1 MPFSWDRCIVI
12 GMTNAPQTSL
22 NSLLNLIQF
31 PLTNEDKALL
41 ERAYAFAEHKHKGQ
55 ERNSGVPYFTHV
67 FAVAQN
73 CAKLGMDIETIIAG
87 MLHDTLEDTET
98 TEEELSREFGGQI
111 LFLVKGVTKL
121 GKLKYRGQERH
132 VESMRKFFVAVAEDL
147 RVLIIK
153 LADRLHNV
161 QTLEHVRPDK
171 QTRIALETIAVHA
184 ALAGRLGMGKLKGM
198 LEDCAFPYAYPKEY
212 ATTKALIDSRMEGAQ
227 QTMKEVHATV
237 VKTLA
242 QFEIKKPVV
251 ESRVKHTYS
260 LYRKLQRYDNDIDRI
275 YDIVALRVMVNTVA
289 DCYQVLGLIHMLW
302 KPIPRRIKDYI
313 ALPKPNGYQ
322 SLHTTVI
329 TERGIAEIQ
338 IRTHEMDHEAEM
350 GIASHFL
357 YKENKFDKEAKP
369 GNKKFEWI
377 DELKELN
384 GVIGKPSRFL
394 EQLHVDLFKSRIF
407 VFTPQGDVIDLPE
420 DASPIDFAYAV
431 HSEIGEMTSSARVNG
446 KMASLGTKLQN
457 GDVVTIV
464 TKKNAKP
471 SSKWLDYAKTTLARR
486 RIRAYIAEHGGLLE
500 RFLVK
505 E

>member
-1 MPFSWDRCIVI
+1 MKSSPE
-12 GMTNAPQTSL
+12 TSL
-22 NSLLNLIQF
+22 ESLYTLIEF
-31 PLTNEDKALL
+31 PLTQDDKMLI
-41 ERAYAFAEHKHKGQ
+41 ERAYDFAELKHKGQ

-73 CAKLGMDIETIIAG
+73 CARLGMDLETIIAG

-98 TEEELSREFGGQI
+98 TEEEISHEFGGHV

-132 VESMRKFFVAVAEDL
+132 VESMRKFFVAMAEDL

-161 QTLEHVRPDK
+161 STLEHVRPDK
-171 QTRIALETIAVHA
+171 SARIALETIAVHA

-198 LEDCAFPYAYPKEY
+198 LEDYAFPFAYPKEY
-212 ATTKALIDSRMEGAQ
+212 NKTRALIDSRMEGAQ
-227 QTMKEVHATV
+227 KTVHETHTTIE
-237 VKTLA
+237 KTLQEFA
-242 QFEIKKPVV
+242 IKDSIV
-251 ESRVKHTYS
+251 ESRVKYTYS
-260 LYRKLQRYDNDIDRI
+260 LYNKLKRYDMDIDRV
-275 YDIVALRVMVNTVA
+275 YDIIALRVLVTTVA

-322 SLHTTVI
+322 SIHTTVI
-329 TERGIAEIQ
+329 TERGIVEIQ
-338 IRTHEMDHEAEM
+338 IRTRIMNQEAEL
-350 GIASHFL
+350 GVAAHFL
-357 YKENKFDKEAKP
+357 YKEQKVGKEVRQ
-369 GNKKFEWI
+369 NSKKFGWI

-384 GVIGKPSRFL
+384 GVIAKPSRFL

-420 DASPIDFAYAV
+420 DASPVDFAYAV
-431 HSEIGEMTSSARVNG
+431 HTKIGETTNAARING
-446 KMASLGTKLQN
+446 KMVSLGAKLQN
-457 GDVVTIV
+457 GDVVDIITQ
-464 TKKNAKP
+464 KNAKP

-486 RIRAYIAEHGGLLE
+486 RIRAYVAEHGGLLE
-500 RFLVK
+500 KFLIK

>member
-1 MPFSWDRCIVI
+1 M
-12 GMTNAPQTSL
+12 QTSSDIDIQ
-22 NSLLNLIQF
+22 SLYELIEF
-31 PLTNEDKALL
+31 PLSKDQKDLIALS
-41 ERAYAFAEHKHKGQ
+41 YSFAQQKHEGQ
-55 ERNSGVPYFTHV
+55 LRNSGEPYFTHV
-67 FAVAQN
+67 FAVSKN
-73 CAKLGMDIETIIAG
+73 CALLGMDVETIVAG

-98 TEEELSREFGGQI
+98 TEEEIETLFGPQI

-132 VESMRKFFVAVAEDL
+132 VESMRKFFVAMSEDL

-171 QTRIALETIAVHA
+171 RARIALETIAVHA
-184 ALAGRLGMGKLKGM
+184 PLAGRLGMGKLKGM
-198 LEDCAFPYAYPKEY
+198 LEDYAFPFAYPKEY
-212 ATTKALIDSRMEGAQ
+212 AKTKALIDSRMEGAQ
-227 QTMKEVHATV
+227 QVVQEVHNTIE
-237 VKTLA
+237 KTLGE
-242 QFEIKKPVV
+242 FSMEHVLV
-251 ESRVKHTYS
+251 ESRVKHVYS
-260 LYRKLQRYDNDIDRI
+260 LYRKLLRYDMDIDRV
-275 YDIVALRVMVNTVA
+275 YDIFAVRVIVETVA
-289 DCYQVLGLIHMLW
+289 DCYQALGLIHMLW

-338 IRTHEMDHEAEM
+338 IRTYGMNQEAEM
-350 GIASHFL
+350 GVAAHYL
-357 YKENKFDKEAKP
+357 YKEKTPKDKPVTKLS
-369 GNKKFEWI
+369 WI

-384 GVIGKPSRFL
+384 NSLRKPSKFL
-394 EQLHVDLFKSRIF
+394 EQLRIDVFHDRIF

-420 DASPIDFAYAV
+420 DASPVDFAYAV
-431 HSEIGEMTSSARVNG
+431 HTEVGETTSAARVNG
-446 KMASLGTKLQN
+446 KMTSLGTKLKN
-457 GDVVTIV
+457 GDVVDIITQ
-464 TKKNAKP
+464 KNAKP

-500 RFLVK
+500 KFLVK

>member
-1 MPFSWDRCIVI
+1 
-12 GMTNAPQTSL
+12 MTTHTDTSIE
-22 NSLLNLIQF
+22 SLYTLIEF
-31 PLTNEDKALL
+31 PLTEDDKMLL
-41 ERAYAFAEHKHKGQ
+41 QRAYDFAKTKHEGQ

-73 CAKLGMDIETIIAG
+73 CATLGMDLETILAG
-87 MLHDTLEDTET
+87 MLHDTLEDTDA
-98 TEEELSREFGGQI
+98 TEEELSHEFGGHV

-132 VESMRKFFVAVAEDL
+132 VESMRKFFVAMSEDL

-171 QTRIALETIAVHA
+171 RTRIALETIAVHA
-184 ALAGRLGMGKLKGM
+184 SLAGRLGMGKLKGM
-198 LEDCAFPYAYPKEY
+198 LEDYAFPFAYPKEY
-212 ATTKALIDSRMEGAQ
+212 AKTKALIDSRMEGAQ
-227 QTMKEVHATV
+227 RTV
-237 VKTLA
+237 QETHDTIEKTLTE
-242 QFEIKKPVV
+242 FEVKNAVV
-251 ESRVKHTYS
+251 QSRVKYTYS
-260 LYRKLQRYDNDIDRI
+260 LYNKLKRYDMDIDRV
-275 YDIVALRVMVNTVA
+275 YDIIALRVLVSTIA

-329 TERGIAEIQ
+329 TERGMIEIQ
-338 IRTHEMDHEAEM
+338 IRTHTMNQEAEM
-350 GIASHFL
+350 GIAAHFL
-357 YKENKFDKEAKP
+357 YKENKVDKEAKP
-369 GNKKFEWI
+369 GNKKLGWI

-384 GVIGKPSRFL
+384 GVISKPSRFL

-431 HSEIGEMTSSARVNG
+431 HSEVGERTSSARING
-446 KMASLGTKLQN
+446 KMVSLGAKLQN
-457 GDVVTIV
+457 GDVVDIITQ
-464 TKKNAKP
+464 KNAKP
-471 SSKWLDYAKTTLARR
+471 SSKWLDYAKTSLARR
-486 RIRAYIAEHGGLLE
+486 RIRVYIAEHGGLLE
-500 RFLVK
+500 KFLVK